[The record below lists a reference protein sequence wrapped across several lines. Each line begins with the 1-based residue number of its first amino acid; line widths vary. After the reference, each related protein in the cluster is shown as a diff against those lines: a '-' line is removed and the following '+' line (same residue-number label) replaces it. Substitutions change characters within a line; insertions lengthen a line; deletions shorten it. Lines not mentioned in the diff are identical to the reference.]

1 MSSMGNP
8 WSVKGIDPRARA
20 RAKTAARKE
29 GMTLGEWLNRVILED
44 NDPSSPHWDD
54 ALEAFPGF
62 GSQQSLSEDEDKL
75 LRAMVNRLS
84 ERVDS
89 SEQMSAR
96 TLGGIDKAI
105 TQLAE
110 KISKTGTR
118 TQSEL
123 AAARDSIERVK
134 QSQDEMGDRLR
145 TLESGGGSGAS
156 PDTVKAV

>member
-1 MSSMGNP
+1 MGNP

-44 NDPSSPHWDD
+44 NDPSSPQWDD

-62 GSQQSLSEDEDKL
+62 GGQSDLNEDEDRL

-110 KISKTGTR
+110 KITKTGER
-118 TQSEL
+118 TNAQLET
-123 AAARDSIERVK
+123 AR
-134 QSQDEMGDRLR
+134 
-145 TLESGGGSGAS
+145 
-156 PDTVKAV
+156 